1 MGRDVRPS
9 LFSFRSSSST
19 AGAGE
24 DMEVH
29 HVPELPN
36 GPRRHFSIF
45 IRGLADILAHN
56 LEEYSSAH
64 PMSVK
69 MGLSCPAALAAPTQP
84 ARMRHV
90 RTKDFFC
97 LVFCT
102 QGGESSSMSQPL
114 YPALRCSFMFIQS
127 IDDSS
132 I

>member
-1 MGRDVRPS
+1 MGRDASPS
-9 LFSFRSSSST
+9 LFSFRSSSRT

-56 LEEYSSAH
+56 LEEDSSAH

-84 ARMRHV
+84 APCAHKRLFLPCFLHTRRRV
-90 RTKDFFC
+90 LKRVSTIISC
-97 LVFCT
+97 LK
-102 QGGESSSMSQPL
+102 
-114 YPALRCSFMFIQS
+114 CSFMSIQS